1 MTGRYLHGR
10 GGMVAGMLR
19 LPHVVR
25 DEIRQRERVEEILEL
40 LEIAHLRHHGV
51 TDLSYGFQ
59 KRVELGRALAQDP
72 SILFLDEPM
81 AGMTV
86 DEKEDMSAFI
96 LASRD
101 ALDNTVVLIEHDM
114 GVVMDL
120 AEHVVVLDFGR
131 KIGDGTPAE
140 VRRNEAVITAYL
152 GADSRRP
159 PGRWRKHGEHPRSV
173 WRPPRRRAVA
183 LRSKRHGLWK
193 TVTYGELR
201 ARVAAF
207 AGGLHALGVAPGD
220 PVALVAENSPEW
232 VVADLAI
239 QWLGATSVAL
249 APQTPHDAVV
259 RVLGRSGAA
268 VVICGDQEHVDTVL
282 RGGRRA
288 ERRDVGRGVE
298 PHGPRRAT
306 TTRG

>member
-1 MTGRYLHGR
+1 MTAAIEVSGLTVRFGGVTALDGVSFAVPEGGLTALIGPNGAGKTSLFNCVSGIYKPTDGTIAISGQSIAGLAQHKIARLGLARTFQTPALFKGLTVLENMMTGRYRHGR

-19 LPHVVR
+19 LPFVVN

-40 LEIAHLRHHGV
+40 LEISHLRHRGV

-72 SILFLDEPM
+72 KILFLDEPM

-114 GVVMDL
+114 GVVMDM

-131 KIGDGTPAE
+131 KIGDGTPAD

-152 GADSRRP
+152 GADSAP
-159 PGRWRKHGEHPRSV
+159 AE
-173 WRPPRRRAVA
+173 A
-183 LRSKRHGLWK
+183 LEE
-193 TVTYGELR
+193 V
-201 ARVAAF
+201 
-207 AGGLHALGVAPGD
+207 
-220 PVALVAENSPEW
+220 
-232 VVADLAI
+232 
-239 QWLGATSVAL
+239 Q
-249 APQTPHDAVV
+249 
-259 RVLGRSGAA
+259 
-268 VVICGDQEHVDTVL
+268 
-282 RGGRRA
+282 
-288 ERRDVGRGVE
+288 
-298 PHGPRRAT
+298 
-306 TTRG
+306 

>member
-1 MTGRYLHGR
+1 MTPALEIDGLTIRFGGVTALDNVSFDVAPGSLTALIGPNGAGKTSLFNCISGIYRPTSGRVRLNGEDITGLPQHKRARRGMARTFQTPALFKGLTVLENMMTGRYLHGR

-19 LPHVVR
+19 LPFVVK

-40 LEIAHLRHHGV
+40 LEIAQLRHHAV

-96 LASRD
+96 LAARD

-120 AEHVVVLDFGR
+120 AEHIVVLDFGR

-140 VRRNEAVITAYL
+140 VRRNEQVITAYL
-152 GADSRRP
+152 GADS
-159 PGRWRKHGEHPRSV
+159 
-173 WRPPRRRAVA
+173 
-183 LRSKRHGLWK
+183 
-193 TVTYGELR
+193 
-201 ARVAAF
+201 
-207 AGGLHALGVAPGD
+207 APS
-220 PVALVAENSPEW
+220 VAE
-232 VVADLAI
+232 
-239 QWLGATSVAL
+239 AL
-249 APQTPHDAVV
+249 EEA
-259 RVLGRSGAA
+259 R
-268 VVICGDQEHVDTVL
+268 
-282 RGGRRA
+282 
-288 ERRDVGRGVE
+288 
-298 PHGPRRAT
+298 
-306 TTRG
+306 